1 MTGPRIVVA
10 PDKFKGS
17 LTAQQV
23 ADAVAR
29 GIRTTIP
36 HADVVE
42 FPIADGGE
50 GTVQMMLARGWEQVD
65 CAVTGPTG
73 DIVDAAYAFLDGCAV
88 MEMSAAAG
96 LALVPGG
103 PTSKSA
109 SDSTTFG
116 VGEMIADALNRGAD
130 RIVIGVGGS
139 ATTDGGQGALRALGA
154 VVHAGGATFD
164 SIDPRLVSTD
174 VVVVCDVDN
183 PLTGPTGAAAV
194 YGPQKGAT
202 PHDVGILDAHLQ
214 LWADQVE
221 SATGH
226 DARSLPGAG
235 AAGGLAF
242 GLAAVLR
249 ARLVPGID
257 FMLELTGF
265 DKVLADTD
273 LVVVGE
279 GSLDAQSLHGKGP
292 IGVARAARKQGVTVV
307 AAVGRS
313 EVSDDEAR
321 EAGVSDIYAL
331 TSYEP
336 NVDVAMKE
344 AARLLRIVGELIGNR
359 YAETWGGIPHGA
371 GL

>member
-1 MTGPRIVVA
+1 MVVA

-23 ADAVAR
+23 ASAVAQ
-29 GIRTTIP
+29 GLRTAIP

-50 GTVQMMLARGWEQVD
+50 GTVQMMLTHGWEQVD

-73 DIVDAAYAFLDGCAV
+73 DIIEAAYAFLGSCAV

-96 LALVPGG
+96 LALVPDG
-103 PTSKSA
+103 PTSESA
-109 SDSTTFG
+109 MGSTTFG
-116 VGEMIADALNRGAD
+116 VGEMIADALNRGAH

-154 VVHAGGATFD
+154 VIDTGSATFE
-164 SIDPRLVSTD
+164 SIDPRLSSTD
-174 VVVVCDVDN
+174 IVVVCDVDN
-183 PLTGPTGAAAV
+183 PLTGPTGAAEI

-202 PHDVGILDAHLQ
+202 RHDVGILDEHMQ
-214 LWADQVE
+214 HWADQVE
-221 SATGH
+221 EATGH
-226 DARSLPGAG
+226 DSRSLPGAG

-257 FMLELTGF
+257 FMLEFTGF
-265 DKVLADTD
+265 EQVLIDTD

-279 GSLDAQSLHGKGP
+279 GSLDGQSLRGKGP
-292 IGVARAARKQGVTVV
+292 IGVARAAHKQGVPVV

-331 TSYEP
+331 TSLEP
-336 NVDVAMKE
+336 NVEIAMKE
-344 AARLLRIVGELIGNR
+344 AARLLHIIGARIGDR
-359 YAETWGGIPHGA
+359 YAEA
-371 GL
+371 SSKA